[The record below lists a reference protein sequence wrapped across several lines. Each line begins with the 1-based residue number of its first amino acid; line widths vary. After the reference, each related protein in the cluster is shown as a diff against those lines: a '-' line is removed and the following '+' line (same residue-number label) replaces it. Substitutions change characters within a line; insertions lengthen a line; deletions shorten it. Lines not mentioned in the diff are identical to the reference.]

1 MQRPNLRTPQ
11 PHYPRAPEQD
21 DPPHQI
27 NPGARE
33 EHDPKPDARV

>member
-11 PHYPRAPEQD
+11 PHHPRAPEQD
-21 DPPHQI
+21 DAI

-33 EHDPKPDARV
+33 EHDLKPDARV